1 MQQYWK
7 GLGGPGTVGIEVV
20 LSVAAGLFGGSW
32 LDKKLGTAPWL
43 MLIGLGYGLAAAG
56 RAIYRALKQAN
67 REAEEL
73 DRKEREAR
81 KKFDDEQRRDIE

>member
-20 LSVAAGLFGGSW
+20 LGIAAGLFGGSW

-43 MLIGLGYGLAAAG
+43 TLIGLGYGLAAAG
-56 RAIYRALKQAN
+56 RAIYRALKHAN

-81 KKFDDEQRRDIE
+81 KKFDDEHPRNDD